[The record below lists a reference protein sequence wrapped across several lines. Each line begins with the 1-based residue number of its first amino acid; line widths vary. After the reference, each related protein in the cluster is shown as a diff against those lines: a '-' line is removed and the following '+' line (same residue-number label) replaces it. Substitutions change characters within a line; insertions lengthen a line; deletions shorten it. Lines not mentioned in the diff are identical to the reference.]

1 MAAEKKA
8 NDLVNR
14 SIATLMIVLNCFWLY
29 HWLELFYGYHFGG
42 GFYFFR
48 YPDWILVMNI
58 IGGLIGIYL
67 AIRLIKRK
75 ISAWTALPVNIG
87 LYCICLLIQTL
98 ITS

>member
-1 MAAEKKA
+1 MAAEKKGNNA
-8 NDLVNR
+8 GDR
-14 SIATLMIVLNCFWLY
+14 SIGTLMIVLNCLWLFNY
-29 HWLELFYGYHFGG
+29 LERIWGGKLYLFMIPNWLIALNVICAF
-42 GFYFFR
+42 
-48 YPDWILVMNI
+48 
-58 IGGLIGIYL
+58 IGIYL

>member
-1 MAAEKKA
+1 MTVEKKA
-8 NDLVNR
+8 NNYGDK
-14 SIATLMIVLNCFWLY
+14 SIGTLMIVLNCFWLFNY
-29 HWLELFYGYHFGG
+29 LERIWGGKLYLFMI
-42 GFYFFR
+42 
-48 YPDWILVMNI
+48 PNW
-58 IGGLIGIYL
+58 LIGLNVICALTCIFL

>member
-1 MAAEKKA
+1 MTAEKKA

-14 SIATLMIVLNCFWLY
+14 SIGTLMIVLNCFWLFNY
-29 HWLELFYGYHFGG
+29 AERIWGGKLYLLMIPNWLIALNVICAFISIF
-42 GFYFFR
+42 
-48 YPDWILVMNI
+48 
-58 IGGLIGIYL
+58 L

-87 LYCICLLIQTL
+87 LYCICLLIETL